1 MDNGHEVFT
10 PQEAADYLRIHTRTL
25 RRLVKARK
33 IKGVKVGGQFR
44 FHRVML
50 EKFMGVPA
58 QKGNNV

>member
-10 PQEAADYLRIHTRTL
+10 ASEAADYLRIHKRTL
-25 RRLVKARK
+25 ARLIKARK
-33 IKGVKVGGQFR
+33 IKGVKVGGRLR

-58 QKGNNV
+58 QKAVGQ